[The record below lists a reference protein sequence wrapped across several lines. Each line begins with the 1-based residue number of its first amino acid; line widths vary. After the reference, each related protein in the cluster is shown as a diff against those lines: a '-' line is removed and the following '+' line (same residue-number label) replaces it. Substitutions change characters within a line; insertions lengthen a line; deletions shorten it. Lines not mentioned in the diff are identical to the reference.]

1 MSDHPIKSPRKLIEV
16 ALPLDAINVACARE
30 KSIRHG
36 HPSTLHL
43 WWARRPLAAAR
54 AVIFAQLVND
64 PGYQQGGGFKY
75 GKNKKEAAIE
85 RKRLF
90 KIIEDLVLWENT
102 TNEVVLERARAEI
115 RRSWREVCELN
126 KDHPQAAELFNPDKL
141 PALHD
146 PFAGGGAIPLEAQRL
161 GLEAYA
167 SDLNPVAVTINKAMI
182 EIPPKFA
189 GRPPVGPAPELKAK
203 GSQEIFSKQWQ
214 GAEGLAEDVR
224 RYGAWMREQAQQ
236 RIGHLYPKFVVTPEL
251 IASDALST
259 GAIDQIYTETPTNTG
274 LVGLKAGDELS
285 VIAWLWARTV
295 KSPNPAFSHVDV
307 PLVSTFVLGKK
318 VNKDVYIQPVVENDC
333 YHFEVRTGIPPE
345 SAKGGTTA
353 GKRAAFICLL
363 SKSPIDYDHIR
374 AEGKAGR
381 IGKRLMA
388 VVAEGSRG
396 RIYMSPTVEQV
407 ALAESVAPTWTP
419 EMDLPNNPRDFKT
432 PNYGLTKFSD
442 LFTPRQLVALATLSD
457 LIGETVARVQSDA
470 LTAGLPDDSRGI
482 AAGGEGAMAY
492 AESVGVYLS
501 MFVSRMIN
509 LNNALCQWRNDAGKE
524 HVGHLFSR
532 QAIPMVWDFAE
543 ANPLGNSAG
552 GFEKTF
558 EFVPK
563 TLAFVSTG
571 TPGFVSQSDAQTQT
585 ISVGKVVST
594 DPPYYDNIGYAD
606 LSDFFYVWLRKS
618 LKSIYPTLYATLA
631 VPKAEELVATPY
643 RHGGK
648 TQAESFFVNGM
659 THAMHNLAQQAHP
672 AFPVTIYYAFK
683 QSDTQ
688 DDGGTHSTG
697 WVTFLEAV
705 LRAGFALTGTWP
717 MRTELGNRM
726 ISAGT
731 NALASS
737 IVLVCRKRPADAPS
751 ISRREFIRELNGVLP
766 EALDEMTKGAGD
778 ERSPVAP
785 VDLSQ
790 AIIGPGMAVFS
801 KYAAV
806 LEADGSPMSVR
817 TALQLINRFL
827 AEDDFDADT
836 QFCLHW
842 FEQHGW
848 TEGVF
853 GTADTLARGKG
864 TSVDGIKDAGVIQS
878 GGGKVRLLK
887 WAEYPTEWDPRTD
900 TRTPVWEAMHQ
911 LIRAMKQGG
920 ESASGA
926 LLAALGGKA
935 EAVRQLAYRLYTLCE
950 RQGRAEDARA
960 YNELIT
966 SWSGI
971 ETAANKVPKQP
982 DSQGRLFDV

>member
-1 MSDHPIKSPRKLIEV
+1 MTDYPIKSPRKLIEV

-75 GKNKKEAAIE
+75 GKNKKDAAIE

-102 TNEVVLERARAEI
+102 TNEEVLERARAEI

-167 SDLNPVAVTINKAMI
+167 SDLNPVAVLINKAMI

-189 GRPPVGPAPELKAK
+189 GRPPVSLLQ
-203 GSQEIFSKQWQ
+203 SRQ
-214 GAEGLAEDVR
+214 GAKKKELDLEREWPGATGLAEDVR
-224 RYGAWMREQAQQ
+224 YYGAWMREEAQK
-236 RIGHLYPKFVVTPEL
+236 RIGHLYPPVEITAEMAKERPDL
-251 IASDALST
+251 N
-259 GAIDQIYTETPTNTG
+259 P
-274 LVGLKAGDELS
+274 LVGQKLT

-307 PLVSTFVLGKK
+307 PLASTFILSSREGKESY
-318 VNKDVYIQPVVENDC
+318 VQPLVESDS
-333 YHFEVRTGIPPE
+333 YRFTVRTGTPPPE
-345 SAKGGTTA
+345 AETGTKLA
-353 GKRAAFICLL
+353 RGANFRCLL
-363 SKSPIDYDHIR
+363 SESAIEPDYIK
-374 AEGKAGR
+374 AEGMRKQMG
-381 IGKRLMA
+381 IRLMA
-388 VVAEGSRG
+388 VVVEGPTSRMYLAPNAE
-396 RIYMSPTVEQV
+396 IEAAACKAKPQ
-407 ALAESVAPTWTP
+407 WQP
-419 EMDLPNNPRDFKT
+419 ELSLPNDPRSHWT
-432 PNYGLTKFSD
+432 VSYGLTLYSD
-442 LFTPRQLVALATLSD
+442 LFTPRQTVALTTLID
-457 LIGETVARVQSDA
+457 LVTETRVKIHA
-470 LTAGLPDDSRGI
+470 AAI
-482 AAGGEGAMAY
+482 AAGLKDDHLGIDANGINAPAY
-492 AESVGVYLS
+492 AEAVSVYLA
-501 MFVSRMIN
+501 FAVSKVANIGSSIASWM
-509 LNNALCQWRNDAGKE
+509 NDRGAFRE
-524 HVGHLFSR
+524 TFAR
-532 QAIPMVWDFAE
+532 QGIPMTWDFAE
-543 ANPLGNSAG
+543 ANPFADAG
-552 GFEKTF
+552 GSLETAMEKGVMSIAAF
-558 EFVPK
+558 PAGEP
-563 TLAFVSTG
+563 AFV
-571 TPGFVSQSDAQTQT
+571 TQANASVQE
-585 ISVGKVVST
+585 ISRNKFVST

-606 LSDFFYVWLRKS
+606 LSDFFYVWLRPA
-618 LKSIYPTLYATLA
+618 LKAVFPQLLATLA
-631 VPKAEELVATPY
+631 VPKAEELVASPY
-643 RHGGK
+643 RHGNK
-648 TQAESFFVNGM
+648 QKAEVFFLEGM
-659 THAMHNLAQQAHP
+659 TGAMRSLAEQSHP
-672 AFPVTIYYAFK
+672 AAPVTIYYAFK
-683 QSDTQ
+683 QSDTKS
-688 DDGGTHSTG
+688 DSGTSSTG
-697 WVTFLEAV
+697 WETFLEAV
-705 LRAGFALTGTWP
+705 NRAGLQLCGTWP
-717 MRTELGNRM
+717 MRTEGSGRLVAKGN
-726 ISAGT
+726 

-737 IVLVCRKRPADAPS
+737 IVLVCRKRPADASS

-766 EALDEMTKGAGD
+766 EALDEMTKGSGD

-848 TEGVF
+848 TESVF
-853 GTADTLARGKG
+853 GEADVLARSKS
-864 TSVDGIKDAGVIQS
+864 TSVDAMKEAGVLQS
-878 GGGKVRLLK
+878 GSGKVRLLK
-887 WAEYPTEWDPRTD
+887 WSEYPTDWDPRTD
-900 TRTPVWEAMHQ
+900 ARTPVWEALHQ
-911 LIRAMKQGG
+911 LIRALKQGG

-950 RQGRAEDARA
+950 RLGQAEDARA

-966 SWSGI
+966 SWTGI
-971 ETAANKVPKQP
+971 ESAASAAPKPTDGQLP
-982 DSQGRLFDV
+982 GFES